1 MARRA
6 RRVRWLGTLPAA
18 LLVALAIPV
27 WAEGGGNEGADK
39 EKAGEEA
46 QELEEGMDTFYEAR
60 TAPAESI
67 APGAYRAA
75 PNYAANVQTTSTGNW
90 PEIGPYNY
98 QTDDPRYVDPAW
110 SNSGA

>member
-6 RRVRWLGTLPAA
+6 RRVRWLGILTAA

-27 WAEGGGNEGADK
+27 WAEGGGNGGADK

-75 PNYAANVQTTSTGNW
+75 ANYAANVQTTSTGNW
-90 PEIGPYNY
+90 TPG
-98 QTDDPRYVDPAW
+98 R
-110 SNSGA
+110 SGRR